1 MMHPRCDF
9 PSSSELAFENWRASL
24 RSLGGRYN
32 LEDVDPKLFAGWVRP
47 RSICGFEA
55 IDLSCNAPRIERTH
69 RDIHLD
75 GVEHYYAL
83 FQFAGQS
90 KMIQNDQAVVLDVG
104 DVALVDSTRPVTYLS
119 EKTPGQWLSVHLPRK
134 SLVSH
139 LGLEPQ
145 GGLRRRDGTLAGR
158 LLFNLVLDTVNNI
171 GPSSTRTEPY
181 MQLAIYDLLGALF
194 AGSDPSP
201 ISPYT
206 DKLFTRVCGI
216 IKDRFTDP
224 DLGPPEVAKDVGIS
238 LRYLQKLFAVRGST
252 CSHFIQS
259 LRLDHAAHLLHRRIL
274 MQKRQPLS
282 EIAYACGFL
291 DYNNFARAFRHRFG
305 YPPGAAGGHEGR
317 MLQVDGVKSTS
328 SPSSSH
334 ARSCRR

>member
-1 MMHPRCDF
+1 MHPRGNF
-9 PSSSELAFENWRASL
+9 LSPPELTFESWRALL

-32 LEDVDPKLFAGWVRP
+32 LEEVDPKVFAGWVRP
-47 RSICGFEA
+47 QSVCGFEA
-55 IDLSCNAPRIERTH
+55 IDLGCNAPRIERTH
-69 RDIHLD
+69 RDIRLD
-75 GVEHYYAL
+75 GMEHYYAL

-104 DVALVDSTRPVTYLS
+104 DVALVDSTRPVTYLTDQ
-119 EKTPGQWLSVHLPRK
+119 TPGQWLSLHLPRK

-171 GPSSTRTEPY
+171 VPSSTRTEPY

-259 LRLDHAAHLLHRRIL
+259 LRLDHAAHLLHRRTL

-317 MLQVDGVKSTS
+317 MLQVDGVKST
-328 SPSSSH
+328 
-334 ARSCRR
+334 

>member
-1 MMHPRCDF
+1 
-9 PSSSELAFENWRASL
+9 
-24 RSLGGRYN
+24 
-32 LEDVDPKLFAGWVRP
+32 
-47 RSICGFEA
+47 
-55 IDLSCNAPRIERTH
+55 
-69 RDIHLD
+69 
-75 GVEHYYAL
+75 
-83 FQFAGQS
+83 
-90 KMIQNDQAVVLDVG
+90 
-104 DVALVDSTRPVTYLS
+104 
-119 EKTPGQWLSVHLPRK
+119 
-134 SLVSH
+134 
-139 LGLEPQ
+139 LEPQ

-171 GPSSTRTEPY
+171 VPSSTRTEPY

-259 LRLDHAAHLLHRRIL
+259 LRLDHAAHLLHRRTL

-291 DYNNFARAFRHRFG
+291 DYNNFARAFRHRSG

-328 SPSSSH
+328 APSCSH